1 MDRSIVTRLRPARPY
16 DLRLSATGGAGATR
30 RWHGAVLAIAL
41 RTPAG
46 PARAAVRQRPDGDL
60 DAAVHG
66 PDLPS
71 AVDALRFVLA
81 VDEGHAAFLRIARRD
96 PRMAPV
102 SVRRAGYRPARLA
115 TVAHAVIAAACGQL
129 VSGREA
135 ARMERA
141 VVAMASARGRDGL
154 VEPPSSADLAA
165 LQPARA
171 ASAGLAARRAG
182 AMVRIARGVDLERL
196 HGVSTDRVTAR
207 VTREPWL
214 GPWSAGVVGT
224 YGLGRF
230 DAPMVG
236 DLGLMRIVAAETGRW
251 PDAEETRDLLDGY
264 GEWSGLASAY
274 LLMHPHARV
283 KQGERR
289 PQGARAGRAA

>member
-1 MDRSIVTRLRPARPY
+1 MEQSILTVLRPARPY
-16 DLRLSATGGAGATR
+16 DLRLSAAGGAGATR
-30 RWHGAVLAIAL
+30 SWQGSVLAIAL
-41 RTPAG
+41 VTPAG
-46 PARAAVRQRPDGDL
+46 PARAAVRQRHDGDL
-60 DAAVHG
+60 DAAIRA

-81 VDEGHAAFLRIARRD
+81 LDEDHAAFLRMARRD

-115 TVAHAVIAAACGQL
+115 TVAHSVIAAACGQL

-141 VVAMASARGRDGL
+141 VVAMASTRGPDGL

-165 LQPARA
+165 VQPARA
-171 ASAGLAARRAG
+171 VATGLAARRAG
-182 AMVRIARGVDLERL
+182 AMVRIARGMDLERL
-196 HGVSTDRVTAR
+196 RGVSTGRMTAR

-214 GPWSAGVVGT
+214 GPWTAGIVGT

-251 PDAEETRDLLDGY
+251 PDAEETRELVDGY

-289 PQGARAGRAA
+289 PQGPRAQHAA